1 MIEIRRRPGSPRP
14 PWLRIRRARVENNKK
29 PPSLA
34 TRLVVAS
41 RAALVAASSPAP
53 SPVGLGALDFVAFR
67 VAP

>member
-1 MIEIRRRPGSPRP
+1 VLKTIKRD
-14 PWLRIRRARVENNKK
+14 
-29 PPSLA
+29 SLA
-34 TRLVVAS
+34 TRLVVVS